1 MQGVLLPLGMHIG
14 VGVVEVVLVE
24 VEVVGVVVEVLVVV
38 LVVVVV
44 VPQYGLLRQ
53 LPLES
58 QGCFLRCRS
67 RSRLLRPRIVRA
79 RVQSQSGGVPGT
91 WQTVNP
97 SWSSSSAAR
106 ALVEGRS
113 AATAVPAKSPSALRR
128 LMEPSASALARSSK
142 ERLVVSWLTCAP
154 LSRRAG
160 LGD

>member
-1 MQGVLLPLGMHIG
+1 MHIG

-79 RVQSQSGGVPGT
+79 RVQSQLGGVPGT
-91 WQTVNP
+91 WHTVYP
-97 SWSSSSAAR
+97 SSSSAS

-113 AATAVPAKSPSALRR
+113 AAMALEAKRPSALRR
-128 LMEPSASALARSSK
+128 LMEPSASPLASSSK
-142 ERLVVSWLTCAP
+142 ERSLISLAIGSILP
-154 LSRRAG
+154 K
-160 LGD
+160 